1 MEGSGARRE
10 TLYLGFRRL
19 EGVSRADFRR
29 RFGAAPEAFFEAE
42 LAELRRLGLVCEHAG
57 RLSLTE
63 RGILF
68 ADEVFL
74 RFVGR

>member
-1 MEGSGARRE
+1 MTSKAAAR
-10 TLYLGFRRL
+10 TNLPSDL
-19 EGVSRADFRR
+19 V
-29 RFGAAPEAFFEAE
+29 E